1 MPRAVAR
8 SAITSTNSAGASGSS
23 ACHCSYSSR
32 AAAPT
37 GHAGLCLTSST
48 RACCCSARSNAA
60 RSCRTCSGI
69 TPSSGT
75 RRHSSI
81 RAAMPTRT
89 QLVLVLAIA
98 AAACKGGAPAQPAP
112 PPLECTLALLKTG
125 PRTEPLTDDERKQI
139 FGGHFANM
147 MRLATEGLLL
157 VAGPYGK
164 VKTDPA
170 LRGLF
175 IFDTNDP
182 ARARQIAET
191 DPGFQAGVFQFEL
204 HALSTHARLR
214 EQMAAE
220 LAATDP
226 NAAPGASIRGYVLLT
241 ADDGTRAMH

>member
-1 MPRAVAR
+1 
-8 SAITSTNSAGASGSS
+8 
-23 ACHCSYSSR
+23 
-32 AAAPT
+32 
-37 GHAGLCLTSST
+37 
-48 RACCCSARSNAA
+48 
-60 RSCRTCSGI
+60 
-69 TPSSGT
+69 
-75 RRHSSI
+75 
-81 RAAMPTRT
+81 MPTRT

-241 ADDGTRAMH
+241 ADDGTRAMHALADHRAVLMSARLDTTKALVLLDAADAAAANKLLAPHAEQIGRFQLDEWAASKLMVELPKREPAGAGAGG